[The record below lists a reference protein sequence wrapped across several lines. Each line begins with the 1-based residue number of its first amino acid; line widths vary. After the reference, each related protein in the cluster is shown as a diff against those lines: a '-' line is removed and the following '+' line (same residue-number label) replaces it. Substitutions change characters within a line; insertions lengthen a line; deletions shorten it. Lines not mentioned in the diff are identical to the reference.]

1 MTTLASD
8 FERAATDALLDVAER
23 EADAIGKEF
32 VRIAHENFGDYA
44 AEHGYDI
51 GFILREAEGPEV
63 ERRGD
68 TVYISV
74 EWPEGTAWFEY
85 GVDEHKIEGNPLL
98 SFVWEDPPAWVKEEF
113 DQARGG
119 GGQFQSGWR
128 VFFTEVTHP
137 GLPEARAIR
146 DALDYIRFRLSGEI
160 NL

>member
-8 FERAATDALLDVAER
+8 FESKAQDKLLDVAER
-23 EADAIGKEF
+23 EAEAIGKEF

-51 GFILREAEGPEV
+51 GFILRNAEGPTV

-68 TVYISV
+68 SV
-74 EWPEGTAWFEY
+74 EIHVQWPELTAIYEY
-85 GVDEHKIEGNPLL
+85 GADPHTIEGNPIL
-98 SFVWEDPPAWVKEEF
+98 SFVWENPPAWVKEEF

-128 VFFTEVTHP
+128 VFFSQVEHP
-137 GLPEARAIR
+137 GHPEARAIR
-146 DALDYIRFRLSGEI
+146 DALDYIRFKLSGEI
-160 NL
+160 TL